1 MIGQVPQEGL
11 QRQIS
16 PHFLASPSGSRQ
28 ALMHEK
34 TCLRI
39 SQGSRINQISA
50 TKKCPC
56 TGHKRCYATLGQVLF
71 SSTMH

>member
-16 PHFLASPSGSRQ
+16 PHFLASPSGSQQ

-34 TCLRI
+34 NMFENITRVTYQPNF
-39 SQGSRINQISA
+39 SHEEKAHAQVINGV
-50 TKKCPC
+50 TP
-56 TGHKRCYATLGQVLF
+56 L
-71 SSTMH
+71 